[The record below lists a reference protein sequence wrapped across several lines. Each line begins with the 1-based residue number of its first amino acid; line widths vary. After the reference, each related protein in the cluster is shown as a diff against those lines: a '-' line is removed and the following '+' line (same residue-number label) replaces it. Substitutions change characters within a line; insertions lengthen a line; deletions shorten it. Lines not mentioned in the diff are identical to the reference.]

1 METEELKWIEGY
13 EGHYIITN
21 TGRVFSMTRRDKLF
35 RLQGGGEVIL
45 HKDGGGYP
53 FAVLYKNGKG
63 KQVKVHRLVAKHF
76 ISNPDNKPCIDHING
91 IKTDNRACNLRWCTH
106 KENCNNP
113 VTKEYRK
120 SILDITKFSGEK
132 NTFSRKVGQYNEKDE
147 LIAAFPSIGE
157 ACRSTGISHHSIQR
171 CATGE
176 RKSGG
181 GYIWKYLSEPKM
193 KMPYGNRKSCWN
205 KQPITQYDKQGNLIA
220 TYESIQAAADA
231 VGCDTS
237 NISRAA
243 RGITKSSGGYI
254 WRYLDKENK

>member
-1 METEELKWIEGY
+1 MEKEELKWIEEY
-13 EGHYIITN
+13 EGSYIITSL
-21 TGRVFSMTRRDKLF
+21 GRVFSMPRRDKLF
-35 RLQGGGEVIL
+35 RVQGGGEVIL

-63 KQVKVHRLVAKHF
+63 KLVKVHRLVAKHF
-76 ISNPDNKPCIDHING
+76 ISNPENKPCVDHING

-106 KENCNNP
+106 KENSNNP
-113 VTKEYRK
+113 VTREYMK
-120 SILDITKFSGEK
+120 SIVDKTRVVGEK

-157 ACRSTGISHHSIQR
+157 ACRSTGISYKSIQR
-171 CATGE
+171 CAAGE

-193 KMPYGNRKSCWN
+193 KMPFQKRRTFFNR
-205 KQPITQYDKQGNLIA
+205 QPIAQYDKQDNLIA

-231 VGCDTS
+231 MGCDTS

-243 RGITKSSGGYI
+243 RGVTNSSGGYI